1 MGRYILKRLLLMIP
15 ILLGISLIVLVL
27 IDITPGDPARAVAGA
42 TATEEE
48 YQAVREALH
57 LDDPFFKR
65 FFDFIT
71 GVLHGNFGTSYIT
84 KTDVWKDMCIRFPYT
99 LVLAF
104 ASTILSVVIG
114 IPLGMVAAVYQNT
127 WKDYLAIFIP
137 LVCTAMPAFWLALML
152 VQWFA
157 VKVNWFPVSGI
168 ATWKGWVLPIISLA
182 LGYMA
187 SVARLMRSTTLEV
200 IRQDYVV
207 TARAKGL
214 PEPRVLM
221 KHVLKNSLIP
231 VIVSVGSMFGMAL
244 GGALITETIFSI
256 PGLGQYSLTGLAN
269 RDYPVIQGSVLFL
282 SVLFSLVILLIDI
295 IFAFVDPR
303 IRSQYVRQRKTKK
316 IQNPSDSGKDD
327 PALAEGGQA

>member
-1 MGRYILKRLLLMIP
+1 MGRYVLKRLLLMIP
-15 ILLGISLIVLVL
+15 ILLGISLIVLIL
-27 IDITPGDPARAVAGA
+27 IDITPGDPARQVAGA

-48 YQAVREALH
+48 YLAVREALH
-57 LDDPFFKR
+57 LDDPFLKR
-65 FFDFIT
+65 FFDFII
-71 GVLHGNFGTSYIT
+71 GVLRGDFGKSYIT
-84 KTDVWKDMCIRFPYT
+84 KTDVWTDMCIRFPYT

-104 ASTILSVVIG
+104 ASTILSVVLG
-114 IPLGMVAAVYQNT
+114 IPLGMVAAVYHNT
-127 WKDYLAIFIP
+127 WKDYLAIFIS

-157 VKVNWFPVSGI
+157 VDVRWFPVSGI
-168 ATWKGWVLPIISLA
+168 DTWKGWVLPIVSLA

-214 PEPRVLM
+214 PEVKVLM

-303 IRSQYVRQRKTKK
+303 IRSQYVRQKK
-316 IQNPSDSGKDD
+316 VKKSEKETAEAVSV
-327 PALAEGGQA
+327 EGGNT